1 MKRHYLLPLLA
12 FFICLLNSCGNAP
25 KSSVE
30 SHQKVVIAYVTS
42 WSEIMPNPALVTH
55 INYAFGHVNDTFNG
69 VRINNEERLKQI
81 VALKK
86 QKPELKVLLSIGGW
100 GSGRDGCQ

>member
-1 MKRHYLLPLLA
+1 MKRHHLLPLLA

-30 SHQKVVIAYVTS
+30 SPQKVVIAYVTS

-55 INYAFGHVNDTFNG
+55 INYAFGTEPIAVNPKVG
-69 VRINNEERLKQI
+69 INFIAN
-81 VALKK
+81 
-86 QKPELKVLLSIGGW
+86 
-100 GSGRDGCQ
+100 

>member
-1 MKRHYLLPLLA
+1 MKRHHLLPLLA

-30 SHQKVVIAYVTS
+30 SPQKVVIAYVTS

-69 VRINNEERLKQI
+69 VRINNEERLKQKEE
-81 VALKK
+81 KK
-86 QKPELKVLLSIGGW
+86 LFYHNAHNSRLECGN
-100 GSGRDGCQ
+100 